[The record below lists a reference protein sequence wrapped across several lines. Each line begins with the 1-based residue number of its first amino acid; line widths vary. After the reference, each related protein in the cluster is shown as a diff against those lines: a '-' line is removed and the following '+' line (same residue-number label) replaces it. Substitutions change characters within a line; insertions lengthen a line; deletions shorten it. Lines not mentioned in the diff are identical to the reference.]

1 MEQEIRTQQKAKI
14 VLGEAGCRVRKE
26 QAYGDAV
33 NS

>member
-1 MEQEIRTQQKAKI
+1 MEQEIQAQQKAKI
-14 VLGEAGCRVRKE
+14 ALGESGCHVRKE